1 MSRNNITL
9 KELAKK
15 LSVSVSTISKALN
28 DSHEISDATKK
39 RIKIVAKQHNYQ
51 PNKIAL
57 NLKFGKTN
65 TISVVIPSIQNYF
78 FSQVLIGIENVIA
91 KSPYNIIVS
100 ITSESF
106 KKETQIVKTLSNGVV
121 DGFIIAVA
129 EETQTTQ
136 KFHHFESALANNK
149 PVVMFDRVVKS
160 IDCDKVVVDDFESVF
175 NATKHLINTGKKS
188 IALVSTIPNLSVGK
202 SRTNG
207 YSKAL
212 IDASFTPL
220 IIENSKNTIKD
231 TVEKLFLTK
240 SIDAII
246 AIDEESSLAALKI
259 AKKRNLQIP
268 KQLTIIGYASKK
280 MAENLCPELTTIYQH
295 GFLIGQSCAKMLLE
309 RLKNK
314 HKPIHKKII
323 NSTLNIRETCL

>member
-9 KELAKK
+9 KDLAKK
-15 LSVSVSTISKALN
+15 LNVSVSTISKALN

-39 RIKIVAKQHNYQ
+39 RIQKVAKKNNYQ

-65 TISVVIPSIQNYF
+65 IISVIIPSIQNYF
-78 FSQVLIGIENVIA
+78 FSQVLIGIESIIA

-100 ITSESF
+100 ISSESS
-106 KKETQIVKTLSNGVV
+106 KIETQIVKTLSNGVV

-136 KFHHFESALANNK
+136 KFGHFKSALANNK
-149 PVVMFDRVVKS
+149 PLVMFDRVVKS

-175 NATKHLINTGKKS
+175 DATKHLIDIGKKS
-188 IALVSTIPNLSVGK
+188 IALVATIHNLSVGK

-207 YSKAL
+207 YIKAL
-212 IDASFTPL
+212 KEMSFVPL
-220 IIENSKNTIKD
+220 IIENTKNKIYES
-231 TVEKLFLTK
+231 VENLLLTK
-240 SIDAII
+240 KIDAII
-246 AIDEESSLAALKI
+246 AIDEESSLASLKI
-259 AKKRNLQIP
+259 VKKLNFKIP
-268 KQLTIIGYASKK
+268 KQLAIIGYASKT
-280 MAENLCPELTTIYQH
+280 MAANLSPELTTIHQH
-295 GFLIGQSCAKMLLE
+295 GFLIGQSCAEMLLK
-309 RLKNK
+309 RLKNN
-314 HKPIHKKII
+314 HEPMDKKII